1 METKLEKLNST
12 KQLYTS
18 ENNYTVQVYHNKFK
32 LLDVLSNP
40 VVILDNKMY
49 VQSNFQRLFRIYV
62 KLKQISK
69 LSN

>member
-1 METKLEKLNST
+1 MEAKLKKLNST

-18 ENNYTVQVYHNKFK
+18 EINYTVQVYHYKFK

-40 VVILDNKMY
+40 IVILDNKMY

-69 LSN
+69 LSK